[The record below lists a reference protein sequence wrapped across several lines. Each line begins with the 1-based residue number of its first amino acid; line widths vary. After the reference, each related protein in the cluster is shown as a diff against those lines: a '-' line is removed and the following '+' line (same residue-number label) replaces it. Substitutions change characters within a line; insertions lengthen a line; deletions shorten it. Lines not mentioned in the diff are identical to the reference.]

1 MIDPLWQ
8 LTVTLFLSLLFSTTA
23 WHKWQDI
30 HHTATSVAK
39 YRLVPV
45 AWCYKVT
52 YLIASAEVLAVLL
65 LWVYPALGAVLVIGL
80 LACYAVAIQ
89 VNLQRERTNMDCGC
103 GGVPIRLTPL
113 LVIRNVVLV
122 LVAITLL
129 FSTEARILTWVDML
143 QGSLIAVTLLALYY
157 AGEQLLSNH
166 GQHLINT

>member
-8 LTVTLFLSLLFSTTA
+8 LTITLFLSLLFATSA

-30 HHTATSVAK
+30 HHTATSVAT

-45 AWCYKVT
+45 AWCYKVA
-52 YLIASAEVLAVLL
+52 YLIASSEILAIVW
-65 LWVYPALGAVLVIGL
+65 LWIYPTLGAVWVIVL
-80 LACYAVAIQ
+80 LACYAVAIWI
-89 VNLQRERTNMDCGC
+89 NLQRGRNNMDCGC

-113 LVIRNVVLV
+113 LIVRNGVLI

-129 FSTEARILTWVDML
+129 FSSELRVLTWVDSL
-143 QGSLIAVTLLALYY
+143 QASLVAVTLLILYY

-166 GQHLINT
+166 GKHLTNY